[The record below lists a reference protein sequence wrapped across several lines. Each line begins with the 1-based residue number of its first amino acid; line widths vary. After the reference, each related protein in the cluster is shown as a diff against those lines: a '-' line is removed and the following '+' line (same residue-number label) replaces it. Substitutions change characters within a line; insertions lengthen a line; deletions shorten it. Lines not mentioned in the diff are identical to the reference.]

1 MKKLLFSL
9 VLLVSVTMLHAQ
21 DNGYNPYSVRPVH
34 ESYIMWK
41 KTVTRSLDLREK
53 QNLPLFSSNKELVR
67 LIIEAVKAGILEPY
81 LSDSLDKGKK
91 LTKDEFVEK
100 LREPSEEAVLTEEE
114 KAFVAQ
120 NKADDGGFG
129 GPAAAP
135 SGPSYFQPNQ
145 LYKIEIKEDVLFDR
159 QRSRLYYDI
168 QSITVKIPAELD
180 PKGIEGIAG
189 SFKYKDLVENVFKK
203 NPNAIWFN
211 PVNDAEHKNLADAFD
226 LRLFSS
232 RIIKVSNPKDQFLD
246 DIYNESQ
253 KQGLMSSTWTEFEL
267 MEFEHNLWEF

>member
-1 MKKLLFSL
+1 MKNLLFSVIML
-9 VLLVSVTMLHAQ
+9 VCVTLLHAQ

-91 LTKDEFVEK
+91 LTKDEFLERTK
-100 LREPSEEAVLTEEE
+100 EPSDQPDLTPEE
-114 KAFVAQ
+114 KEFQKQQQSDNSGFKQDVVAT
-120 NKADDGGFG
+120 
-129 GPAAAP
+129 GPN
-135 SGPSYFQPNQ
+135 YFQPNQ
-145 LYKIEIKEDVLFDR
+145 LYKLEIKEDVLFDR

-180 PKGIEGIAG
+180 PRGIEGTAG
-189 SFKYKDLVENVFKK
+189 AFKYKDLVENVFKK

-211 PVNDAEHKNLADAFD
+211 PINDAEHKNLADAFD

-232 RIIKVSNPKDQFLD
+232 RIIKVSNPKDKYLD

>member
-9 VLLVSVTMLHAQ
+9 ILVWCVNQLHAQ
-21 DNGYNPYSVRPVH
+21 DSGYNPYSVRPVH
-34 ESYIMWK
+34 VSYIMWQ

-67 LIIEAVKAGILEPY
+67 LIIEAVKAGILESY

-91 LTKDEFVEK
+91 LTKDEFMDRLK
-100 LREPSEEAVLTEEE
+100 EASTEAELTEEE
-114 KAFVAQ
+114 KAFQ
-120 NKADDGGFG
+120 KQQEADQGPGFG
-129 GPAAAP
+129 DKQVA
-135 SGPSYFQPNQ
+135 SGPSYYQPNQ
-145 LYKIEIKEDVLFDR
+145 LYKLEIKEDVLFDR

-168 QSITVKIPAELD
+168 QSITIKVPAELD
-180 PKGIEGIAG
+180 PKGIENTAG
-189 SFKYKDLVENVFKK
+189 SFKYKDLVDNVFKK

-211 PVNDAEHKNLADAFD
+211 PINDAEHKNLADAFD

-232 RIIKVSNPKDQFLD
+232 RIIKVSNPKDKYLD

>member
-1 MKKLLFSL
+1 
-9 VLLVSVTMLHAQ
+9 
-21 DNGYNPYSVRPVH
+21 
-34 ESYIMWK
+34 MWK

-91 LTKDEFVEK
+91 LTKDEFLERTK
-100 LREPSEEAVLTEEE
+100 EPSDQPELTPEE
-114 KAFVAQ
+114 KIFQEQQAKDNAS
-120 NKADDGGFG
+120 GGFKQDVVVA
-129 GPAAAP
+129 GPN
-135 SGPSYFQPNQ
+135 YFQPNQ
-145 LYKIEIKEDVLFDR
+145 LYKLEIKEDVLFDR

-180 PKGIEGIAG
+180 PRGIEGTAG
-189 SFKYKDLVENVFKK
+189 AFKYKDLVENVFKK

-211 PVNDAEHKNLADAFD
+211 PINDAEHKNLADAFD

-232 RIIKVSNPKDQFLD
+232 RIIKVSNPKDKYLD